1 MSRDE
6 DAPPGG
12 RPRAP
17 THAAKPWKRI
27 ATILAGPAVNILA
40 GLPSS
45 SAWIFWIGPTLQTP
59 TTTVDQVS
67 ANTPAAAIGLR
78 PGDTVL
84 SVNGVGRGNFTAIQ
98 HELQVHPGKVVT
110 VRFSTADG
118 QVRTVPVRLANDQNV
133 GKLGFSPRLKNG
145 PNVSSGF
152 GGGIVDA
159 GRYTQFLVEE
169 NVKGIG
175 RIFTSEKARNDVS
188 SVVGIGAAYNQVSED
203 GALTVLRFI
212 GVISLVLGVFNLLPL
227 LPLDGGHILIDDRR
241 EAEGQ
246 PGAAADLRAA
256 LDRGLRPA
264 RPGFRV
270 RAAERHRPAHRT
282 GLPAPLMAAPRR
294 PSVPCRVG
302 AVVVGGGAPV
312 VVQSMTNTDTADAAG
327 TARQIAELAEAGSEI
342 VRITVNNRRRGGPGG
357 RDPRPACATSTG

>member
-1 MSRDE
+1 MTALNIVVFVLILMGLVLVHEFGHMVVAKWCGMRVERFSIFFGRPLASFTRGETRYAIGWLPLGGYVKITGMSRDE
-6 DAPPGG
+6 DLPPEVV
-12 RPRAP
+12 PRAYY
-17 THAAKPWKRI
+17 AAKPWKRI
-27 ATILAGPAVNILA
+27 VTILAGPAVNILLA
-40 GLPSS
+40 FL
-45 SAWIFWIGPTLQTP
+45 IFCVVFWIGPTLQTP

-98 HELQVHPGKVVT
+98 HELQIHPGKVVT

-227 LPLDGGHILIDDRR
+227 LPLDGGHILMTIVEKLKGSPVRR
-241 EAEGQ
+241 QTYERLSIAGFALLALVFVFALQNDIGRLTGQ
-246 PGAAADLRAA
+246 
-256 LDRGLRPA
+256 
-264 RPGFRV
+264 GFQ
-270 RAAERHRPAHRT
+270 
-282 GLPAPLMAAPRR
+282 PR
-294 PSVPCRVG
+294 
-302 AVVVGGGAPV
+302 
-312 VVQSMTNTDTADAAG
+312 
-327 TARQIAELAEAGSEI
+327 
-342 VRITVNNRRRGGPGG
+342 
-357 RDPRPACATSTG
+357 